1 MIELNCFVI
10 GVMWVDGE
18 LWYGMWE
25 SDQSDLWCIDL
36 CMGQVFEQIDMLV
49 GVGVLGFEFDGY
61 DWFYCGGGNSGKLC
75 VVCCLVCMY
84 VDGDGMVVIFDLVD
98 G

>member
-1 MIELNCFVI
+1 
-10 GVMWVDGE
+10 
-18 LWYGMWE
+18 
-25 SDQSDLWCIDL
+25 
-36 CMGQVFEQIDMLV
+36 MLV